1 MKNID
6 AKKVL
11 TIFTL
16 CILLIIPFLRIL
28 SFYLQYYNVINDY
41 DSINIAIIL
50 YISIPFLLYTY
61 VYNIIRT
68 KKLNYYDYIFFLF
81 ILIGILVC
89 MFSINKNISIFGKDY
104 RHGGFLTLFT
114 YFLLVVNW
122 IRYGNKLDISRF
134 IKLLIII
141 SVINSIYALFQ
152 IYTPFN
158 FIIRYGLDTNMAC
171 GILGNPNFFGSY
183 IVTVLSIVT
192 YEYLIENKKN
202 ISLIILFF
210 ISLVNCQSTG
220 PLLTYVLI
228 YILMLILCFN
238 KIKVKK
244 YLKLLFILIVTCV
257 MTLSLNYLLVDV
269 FKVNIKNNSTFRCE
283 ICDIKKNSKSIDNG
297 RIDIWK
303 NSLKIVKKYPVLGV
317 GYDNLYLAYPN
328 KPKESVV
335 FSITNSAV
343 SKNDL
348 RGNVIVDNTH
358 NMYLNALVS
367 SGILGVIPFIILLA
381 ITFFKGL
388 NQRNK
393 VLLFAFIA
401 FSIQGFANINMI
413 TTTPIYFIIIGF
425 ILSAECQ
432 N

>member
-1 MKNID
+1 MD
-6 AKKVL
+6 TKKVL

-28 SFYLQYYNVINDY
+28 SFYLQYYNVINNY

-61 VYNIIRT
+61 VYNIIKT

-104 RHGGFLTLFT
+104 RHDGFLTLFT

-122 IRYGNKLDISRF
+122 IRYGNKTDISRF
-134 IKLLIII
+134 IRLLITI
-141 SVINSIYALFQ
+141 SVINSVYALFQ

-348 RGNVIVDNTH
+348 RGNVIVDNAH

-425 ILSAECQ
+425 ILSMECQ

>member
-6 AKKVL
+6 TKKVL

-16 CILLIIPFLRIL
+16 CILLVIPFIRIL
-28 SFYLQYYNVINDY
+28 SFYLQYYNVINNY

-61 VYNIIRT
+61 IYNIIKT
-68 KKLNYYDYIFFLF
+68 KKLNYYDYIFFVF

-89 MFSINKNISIFGKDY
+89 MFSINKNISIFGKNY

-122 IRYGNKLDISRF
+122 IRYGNKQDISKF

-141 SVINSIYALFQ
+141 SVINSVYALFQ
-152 IYTPFN
+152 IYTPFS
-158 FIIRYGLDTNMAC
+158 FIIRYGLDINMAC

-220 PLLTYVLI
+220 PFLTYILVYVLI
-228 YILMLILCFN
+228 LILCLK
-238 KIKVKK
+238 KINVKK
-244 YLKLLFILIVTCV
+244 YLILLLILIVTCV
-257 MTLSLNYLLVDV
+257 MTLSLNYLLTDV
-269 FKVNIKNNSTFRCE
+269 LKLINNSTFRCE
-283 ICDIKKNSKSIDNG
+283 ICDIKKNRIDNG
-297 RIDIWK
+297 RFDIWK
-303 NSLKIVKKYPVLGV
+303 NTLKIVKKRPILGV

-328 KPKESVV
+328 KSKESVV
-335 FSITNSAV
+335 FSITNSSV
-343 SKNDL
+343 KKKDS
-348 RGNVIVDNTH
+348 RGAVIVDNAH
-358 NMYLNALVS
+358 NMYLNSLVS
-367 SGILGVIPFIILLA
+367 SGILGVIPFLILLA

-388 NQRNK
+388 KQRNK
-393 VLLFAFIA
+393 VLLFAFVA
-401 FSIQGFANINMI
+401 FSIQGFANINML

-425 ILSAECQ
+425 ILSMECQ

>member
-6 AKKVL
+6 TKKVL

-16 CILLIIPFLRIL
+16 CILLVIPFIRIL
-28 SFYLQYYNVINDY
+28 SFYLQYYNVINNY

-61 VYNIIRT
+61 VYNIIKT

-89 MFSINKNISIFGKDY
+89 MFSINKNISIFGKNY

-158 FIIRYGLDTNMAC
+158 FIIKYSLDINMAC

-192 YEYLIENKKN
+192 YEYLIENKKT

-220 PLLTYVLI
+220 PFLTYILV
-228 YILMLILCFN
+228 YILILILCLK
-238 KIKVKK
+238 KINVKK
-244 YLKLLFILIVTCV
+244 YLILLLILIVTCV
-257 MTLSLNYLLVDV
+257 MTLILNYLLTDV
-269 FKVNIKNNSTFRCE
+269 FKVNFKNNSTFRCE
-283 ICDIKKNSKSIDNG
+283 ICDIKRNSKTIDNG

-303 NSLKIVKKYPVLGV
+303 NTLKIVKKHPILGV

-328 KPKESVV
+328 KSKESVV
-335 FSITNSAV
+335 FSITNSSV
-343 SKNDL
+343 KKKDS
-348 RGNVIVDNTH
+348 RGAVIVDNAH
-358 NMYLNALVS
+358 NMYLNSLVS
-367 SGILGVIPFIILLA
+367 GGMLGVIPFIILLA
-381 ITFFKGL
+381 ITLFKGL
-388 NQRNK
+388 KQK
-393 VLLFAFIA
+393 DKTLFFAFLA
-401 FSIQGFANINMI
+401 FSIQGFANINML

-425 ILSAECQ
+425 ILSLECQ